1 MSAVRPPGE
10 RGGDRCLS
18 GRTDRN
24 TSVVPTERS
33 QELQELA
40 QRVADA
46 LPLEVAEEVVLTGSV
61 SRGVADEVS
70 DIEML
75 IVTPETLELA
85 ACFEHAR
92 AAGLEELDT
101 WGDQSTPTRRVSGL
115 LEGVSLELVWWSREN
130 TESSI
135 DSFFSSS
142 DLSSGADA
150 IAHGVAL
157 RTSGSLSRW
166 QARLSEYPEELARA
180 RIEDAALTWGGFSP
194 AGLLTLARPGE
205 RLSRTERMVD
215 DASRVLRIVFALN
228 RVWLPTTKRLAARVE
243 SLGVRP
249 ARLAERIEEAF
260 SESEPRRALLVM
272 TELQSETVALAPDG
286 PNVNRAR
293 SWLAAGA
300 KLLSSGER

>member
-18 GRTDRN
+18 GPTDRN

-75 IVTPETLELA
+75 IVTPETMELA

-215 DASRVLRIVFALN
+215 DASRVIRIVFALN

-249 ARLAERIEEAF
+249 ARLAARIEEAF
-260 SESEPRRALLVM
+260 SESDPRRALLVM

>member
-1 MSAVRPPGE
+1 MAPTVR
-10 RGGDRCLS
+10 D
-18 GRTDRN
+18 
-24 TSVVPTERS
+24 TSVVPNERS
-33 QELQELA
+33 QELQDLA

-75 IVTPETLELA
+75 IVTPEPMELA

-142 DLSSGADA
+142 DLSSAADA

-166 QARLSEYPEELARA
+166 QARLSDYPEELARA
-180 RIEDAALTWGGFSP
+180 RIEDAALTWGGFPP
-194 AGLLTLARPGE
+194 AGLLTLTRPGE
-205 RLSRTERMVD
+205 RLARTERMVD
-215 DASRVLRIVFALN
+215 DASRILRILFALN
-228 RVWLPTTKRLAARVE
+228 RVWLPTNKRLAARVA
-243 SLGVRP
+243 SLAAKP

-260 SESEPRRALLVM
+260 SEPDPRRALLVM
-272 TELQSETVALAPDG
+272 TELQAETVALAPDG

-293 SWLAAGA
+293 RWLAAGA
-300 KLLSSGER
+300 NLLSSGER

>member
-18 GRTDRN
+18 GPTDRN

-75 IVTPETLELA
+75 IVTPETMELA

-249 ARLAERIEEAF
+249 ARLAARIEEAF
-260 SESEPRRALLVM
+260 SESDPRRALLVM